1 MAPTIGL
8 VACSAGKLP
17 AGAPAQHLYTGAL
30 FGKARTYVQRECDT
44 WLILSALH
52 GVLGPAE
59 WVEPYSM
66 YLPAQP
72 AAYRAQWRRRVA
84 EQLDDLLRP
93 GTRVVCL
100 ASAPYRTWI
109 DDLPQLRVEAPL
121 TGLGIG
127 QQLGWL
133 TRANSERAAAPFLT
147 DQRG

>member
-1 MAPTIGL
+1 MSPTLGL

-17 AGAPAQHLYTGAL
+17 AEAPAADLYTGQL
-30 FGKARTYVQRECDT
+30 FRKARAYVQRECDS

-52 GVLGPAE
+52 GVLTPDQL
-59 WVEPYSM
+59 VEPYSM
-66 YLPAQP
+66 YLPAQS
-72 AAYRAQWRRRVA
+72 AIYRAAWRRRVA
-84 EQLDDLLRP
+84 EQLAELTTP

-109 DDLPQLRVEAPL
+109 DDLPHLDVEAPL

-133 TRANSERAAAPFLT
+133 TRANA
-147 DQRG
+147 

>member
-17 AGAPAQHLYTGAL
+17 AEAPAADLYTGQL
-30 FGKARTYVQRECDT
+30 FRKARAYVERECDT

-59 WVEPYSM
+59 LVAPYSM

-72 AAYRAQWRRRVA
+72 AAYRAAWRRRVA
-84 EQLDDLLRP
+84 EQLGDLLHP

-109 DDLPQLRVEAPL
+109 DDLPQVTVEAPL

-133 TRANSERAAAPFLT
+133 TRNAPT
-147 DQRG
+147 TKG

>member
-17 AGAPAQHLYTGAL
+17 AEAPAADLYTGQL
-30 FGKARTYVQRECDT
+30 FRKARTYVQRECNT

-59 WVEPYSM
+59 LVAPYSM
-66 YLPAQP
+66 YLLAQP

-84 EQLDDLLRP
+84 EQLDDLLIP

-109 DDLPQLRVEAPL
+109 DDLPQVTVEAPL
-121 TGLGIG
+121 AGLGIG
-127 QQLGWL
+127 DQLGWL
-133 TRANSERAAAPFLT
+133 TRANL
-147 DQRG
+147 

>member
-1 MAPTIGL
+1 MTTIGL
-8 VACSAGKLP
+8 IACSAGKTTT
-17 AGAPAQHLYTGAL
+17 GAPAQHLYTGAL
-30 FGKARTYVQRECDT
+30 FGKARTYVERECDT

-66 YLPAQP
+66 YLPAQS
-72 AAYRAQWRRRVA
+72 AAYRAAWRARVA
-84 EQLDDLLRP
+84 GQLRDLLLP

-100 ASAPYRTWI
+100 ASAPYRSWVP
-109 DDLPQLRVEAPL
+109 DVPGVEVEAPL

-133 TRANSERAAAPFLT
+133 TRANR
-147 DQRG
+147 